1 MARIKH
7 ATRLSD
13 RERHSVVGLLNA
25 MATALDEDRLDQGA
39 RGFVCGYLISVLDSA
54 AAHLCHGHS
63 ADQLDALADHLHAHA
78 ARVAAGAC
86 PRCGHAGDGR

>member
-7 ATRLSD
+7 ATPLTD

-39 RGFVCGYLISVLDSA
+39 RGFVGGYLIGVCDSA
-54 AAHLCHGHS
+54 ADHLCHGHS
-63 ADQLDALADHLHAHA
+63 ADHLDALAEQLYAHA
-78 ARVAAGAC
+78 GRVAGGAC